1 MAYFIEINFGS
12 TFSFRLRSFAAWRE
26 DCAAYSIVVFELTVF
41 LLYGTTGSNVP
52 FLLLAFPEF
61 RFCIQRKSAC
71 FMDLWAQFIDLWQH
85 VIVSGSPVQIPRAP
99 LVSGRTCGTH
109 FWCSLSVLLISD
121 WTSGLFRGV

>member
-1 MAYFIEINFGS
+1 MAYFIEISFGS

-26 DCAAYSIVVFELTVF
+26 DCAAYSIVVFELTMF

-61 RFCIQRKSAC
+61 RFCIQRKSAW

-85 VIVSGSPVQIPRAP
+85 VIVSGSPVQIPMAP

-109 FWCSLSVLLISD
+109 FWSSLSVLLISD
-121 WTSGLFRGV
+121 GTSGLFRSV